1 MTKDNRLATEKHMAA
16 AKAVDLILLG
26 KAKTKNKNKKHYQFE
41 ECKHV
46 QDIGIKEVAENR
58 FKCQTCFQIE
68 LAKRAEIQ
76 GLILVGEG
84 RNTQHRTYQFKDCNH
99 IQEITTSN
107 VDKGSPHFGCA
118 SCRQIKLLDE
128 ALKAGVVLKG
138 PGSSVHHRTYTIEK
152 CGHTLN
158 ITTQRV
164 RDIDFGCKIC
174 KEIQF
179 IDEAEQV
186 GLTLLGEASNALD
199 VSIKSSNYRL
209 YRIDTCGHEQN
220 LKLSHVREDRFNCD
234 ECKIDD
240 IKNRAYQSGWEYI
253 RKNKSN
259 GLHNVQCLKA
269 KHPAEME
276 TGRLGGGQI
285 QCVDCFEDKIK
296 IEANPLKLTFL
307 GDADRK
313 LFDANYRLYSCNRCL
328 NEMTLKFG
336 HLKKGTFLC
345 EYCDDSYLDFPS
357 NVYLLHITS
366 EEFDWLKLGYSKDV
380 ISRIKGYGLS
390 DECSFTILKSLP
402 YDTGRNAKK
411 KELSIHAKYKSEY
424 RLDRNQMKQFHKLNG
439 FTECYQFNAKK
450 ILLAELEN

>member
-1 MTKDNRLATEKHMAA
+1 MSKNNRLKIKKHEAEAQAA
-16 AKAVDLILLG
+16 GLVLLG
-26 KAKTKNKNKKHYQFE
+26 KSKNKNKNKKHYEFK

-46 QDIGIKEVAENR
+46 QDIGLKEVREKR
-58 FKCQTCFQIE
+58 FKCQTCFQIR
-68 LAKRAEIQ
+68 LSKRAEAQ
-76 GLILVGEG
+76 NLILIGEG
-84 RNTQHRTYQFKDCNH
+84 ANAHYRKYQFQDCKH
-99 IQEITTSN
+99 TQEMTTGN
-107 VDKGSPHFGCA
+107 VDKGAFGCA
-118 SCRQIKLLDE
+118 TCRHEKLLAE
-128 ALKAGVVLKG
+128 AAKAGVILRG
-138 PGSSVHHRTYTIEK
+138 SGSSVHHRTYTIVK
-152 CGHTLN
+152 CGHRVN
-158 ITTQRV
+158 ITTQHV
-164 RDIDFGCKIC
+164 REGGFECKIC
-174 KEIQF
+174 KSKQF
-179 IDEAEQV
+179 INEAKLV
-186 GLTLLGEASNALD
+186 GLSLLGEASNDLD
-199 VSIKSSNYRL
+199 VSSKASNYRL
-209 YRIDTCGHEQN
+209 YRIDACGHEQN
-220 LKLSHVREDRFNCD
+220 LRLVHVREDRFNCD

-259 GLHNVQCLKA
+259 GLHNVRCLKA

-285 QCVDCFEDKIK
+285 QCVDCFEYKIR

-328 NEMTLKFG
+328 NEMTLRFG

-357 NVYLLHITS
+357 NVYLLHITT

-439 FTECYQFNAKK
+439 FTECYQFNAKE